1 MRNDRGKG
9 NLLIEYDKNVVL
21 SSATKSF
28 CNFTVSDVAS
38 YIDWDS
44 SKTYIIIKHVIA
56 ATCSLS

>member
-38 YIDWDS
+38 YID
-44 SKTYIIIKHVIA
+44 
-56 ATCSLS
+56 